1 MVIDKL
7 KEYRN
12 SFSLILMI
20 IITGITQILTLMKSS
35 LVAGIFGTGIEID
48 AYNLAN
54 SIVSFL
60 FGFIAAGISTVIIPN
75 YVKNTNRK
83 NVDTFITALYGLI
96 AFIVFILIVF
106 RYQIIGVFSNR
117 DELFVNICCNTLII
131 LLLAN
136 YLLAISDV
144 TVAYFQCKGKYNL
157 PKIVS
162 LIAQLIVVVILI
174 FYPNLTISQYTYII
188 AIGLFINF
196 LLDTI
201 FAFKEGWR
209 VYPSLALFS
218 PGTKKLFGI
227 FLPIVFST
235 GIYKL
240 SLMTDSTIAARLQ
253 TGQITILAYA
263 SQISNIINTILIGNL
278 LTYYYPKI
286 VEKVDTSDGQK
297 SFWNQVILF
306 HLIVCLVIAGF
317 TTVGHETVEL
327 LFRHGTFSED
337 AAKFVYIGALIYV
350 VGQQTDVVRDLIYR
364 FFYAKGNTTVAAKN
378 GVIIS
383 VVNITVSIILVYF
396 IGFFGIFFGTIIAS
410 FISLIVMFFKF
421 NAYFEF
427 VISIKSIAKALLK
440 NNLVVIIT
448 ITIIVF
454 LKKLIVFNSLFLQIF
469 IYGILTVF
477 VFCILSLVFHK
488 NLKEMIKE
496 V

>member
-240 SLMTDSTIAARLQ
+240 SLMIDSTIAARLQ
-253 TGQITILAYA
+253 TGQITILSYA
-263 SQISNIINTILIGNL
+263 SQISSIINTILIGNL

-378 GVIIS
+378 SVIIS

-410 FISLIVMFFKF
+410 LISLIVMFFKF

-454 LKKLIVFNSLFLQIF
+454 LKKLIVFNSLLLQIF

>member
-240 SLMTDSTIAARLQ
+240 SLMIDSTIAARLQ
-253 TGQITILAYA
+253 TGQITILSYA
-263 SQISNIINTILIGNL
+263 SQISSIINTILIGNL

-378 GVIIS
+378 SVIIS

-410 FISLIVMFFKF
+410 LISLIVMFFKF

-427 VISIKSIAKALLK
+427 IISIKSIAKALLK

-454 LKKLIVFNSLFLQIF
+454 LKKLIVFNSLLLQIF

>member
-96 AFIVFILIVF
+96 AFIVFILITF

-162 LIAQLIVVVILI
+162 LIAQLIVVVVLI

-240 SLMTDSTIAARLQ
+240 SLMIDSTIAARLQ

>member
-240 SLMTDSTIAARLQ
+240 SLMIDSTIAARLQ
-253 TGQITILAYA
+253 TGQITILSYA
-263 SQISNIINTILIGNL
+263 SQISSIINTILIGNL

-410 FISLIVMFFKF
+410 LISLIVMFFKF

-427 VISIKSIAKALLK
+427 IISIKSIAKALLK

-454 LKKLIVFNSLFLQIF
+454 LKKLIVFNSLLLQIF

>member
-240 SLMTDSTIAARLQ
+240 SLMIDSTIAARLQ

-410 FISLIVMFFKF
+410 FISLIIMFFKF

-488 NLKEMIKE
+488 NLKETIKE

>member
-162 LIAQLIVVVILI
+162 LIAQLIVVVVLI

-218 PGTKKLFGI
+218 PGTKRLFGI

-240 SLMTDSTIAARLQ
+240 SLMIDSTIAARLQ
-253 TGQITILAYA
+253 TGKITILSYA

-286 VEKVDTSDGQK
+286 VEKVDTSDGQR

-337 AAKFVYIGALIYV
+337 AAKFVYIAALIYV

-364 FFYAKGNTTVAAKN
+364 FFYAKGITTVTAKN
-378 GVIIS
+378 SVIIS
-383 VVNITVSIILVYF
+383 VINIFSSILLVYF

-410 FISLIVMFFKF
+410 LISLIIMFFKF
-421 NAYFEF
+421 KKYFKF
-427 VISIKSIAKALLK
+427 AISIKYILKSLIKNNCIVIFTIVIIMLLK
-440 NNLVVIIT
+440 RT
-448 ITIIVF
+448 IVF
-454 LKKLIVFNSLFLQIF
+454 DSLLVQVLVF
-469 IYGILTVF
+469 GCLTVF
-477 VFCILSLVFHK
+477 VFLVLSILFYK
-488 NLKEMIKE
+488 NLKEMLKM

>member
-1 MVIDKL
+1 MIIDKL
-7 KEYRN
+7 KDYRN

-35 LVAGIFGTGIEID
+35 LVAGIFGTGVEID

-75 YVKNTNRK
+75 YVKKTNRK

-96 AFIVFILIVF
+96 AFVVFILIIF

-144 TVAYFQCKGKYNL
+144 TVVYFQCKGKYNL

-162 LIAQLIVVVILI
+162 LIAQLIVVVILF

-240 SLMTDSTIAARLQ
+240 SLMIDSTLAARLQ
-253 TGQITILAYA
+253 TGQITILSYA

-286 VEKVDTSDGQK
+286 VEKVDTIDGQQ

-378 GVIIS
+378 SVIIS

-410 FISLIVMFFKF
+410 LISLIVMFFKF

-454 LKKLIVFNSLFLQIF
+454 LKKLIVFNSLLLQIF

>member
-162 LIAQLIVVVILI
+162 LIAQLIVVVVLI

-218 PGTKKLFGI
+218 PGTKRLFGI

-235 GIYKL
+235 GVYKL
-240 SLMTDSTIAARLQ
+240 SLMIDSTIAARLQ
-253 TGQITILAYA
+253 TGQITILSYA

-286 VEKVDTSDGQK
+286 VEKVDTSDGQR

-337 AAKFVYIGALIYV
+337 AAKFVYIAALIYV

-364 FFYAKGNTTVAAKN
+364 FFYAKGITTVTAKN
-378 GVIIS
+378 SVIIS
-383 VVNITVSIILVYF
+383 VINIFSSILLVYF

-410 FISLIVMFFKF
+410 LISLIIMFFKF
-421 NAYFEF
+421 KKYFKF
-427 VISIKSIAKALLK
+427 AISIKYILKSLIKNNCIVIFTIVIIMLLK
-440 NNLVVIIT
+440 RT
-448 ITIIVF
+448 IVF
-454 LKKLIVFNSLFLQIF
+454 DSLLVQVLVF
-469 IYGILTVF
+469 GCLTVF
-477 VFCILSLVFHK
+477 VFFVLSILFYK
-488 NLKEMIKE
+488 NLKEMLKM

>member
-162 LIAQLIVVVILI
+162 LIAQLIVVVVLI

-218 PGTKKLFGI
+218 PGTKRLFGI

-240 SLMTDSTIAARLQ
+240 SLMIDSTIAARLQ
-253 TGQITILAYA
+253 TGQITILSYA

-286 VEKVDTSDGQK
+286 VEKVDTSDGQR

-337 AAKFVYIGALIYV
+337 AAKFVYIAALIYV

-364 FFYAKGNTTVAAKN
+364 FFYAKGITTVTAKN
-378 GVIIS
+378 SVIIS
-383 VVNITVSIILVYF
+383 VINIFSSILLVYF

-410 FISLIVMFFKF
+410 LISLIIMFFKF
-421 NAYFEF
+421 KTHL
-427 VISIKSIAKALLK
+427 IKQDID
-440 NNLVVIIT
+440 IIN
-448 ITIIVF
+448 V
-454 LKKLIVFNSLFLQIF
+454 K
-469 IYGILTVF
+469 
-477 VFCILSLVFHK
+477 
-488 NLKEMIKE
+488 
-496 V
+496 

>member
-1 MVIDKL
+1 MIIDRL

-12 SFSLILMI
+12 SFSLVLMI

-35 LVAGIFGTGIEID
+35 LVAGIFGTGVEID

-83 NVDTFITALYGLI
+83 NVDTFITALYCLI

-162 LIAQLIVVVILI
+162 LIAQLIVVVVLI
-174 FYPNLTISQYTYII
+174 FNPSLTISQYTYII

-209 VYPSLALFS
+209 VYPSLALNS
-218 PGTKKLFGI
+218 PGTKKLFRI

-240 SLMTDSTIAARLQ
+240 SLMIDSTIAARLQ
-253 TGQITILAYA
+253 TGQITILSYA

-286 VEKVDTSDGQK
+286 VEKVDTDNGQK

-327 LFRHGTFSED
+327 LFRHGTFSDD

-396 IGFFGIFFGTIIAS
+396 IGFFGIFLGTIIAS

-421 NAYFEF
+421 NTYFEF

-448 ITIIVF
+448 IIIIVF

-469 IYGILTVF
+469 IYGILTVV

>member
-240 SLMTDSTIAARLQ
+240 SLMIDSTIAARLQ

-383 VVNITVSIILVYF
+383 VVNITVSIILVCF

-410 FISLIVMFFKF
+410 FISLIIMFFKF

>member
-1 MVIDKL
+1 MIIDKL
-7 KEYRN
+7 KDYRN

-35 LVAGIFGTGIEID
+35 LVAGIFGTGVEID

-75 YVKNTNRK
+75 YVKKANRK

-96 AFIVFILIVF
+96 AFVVFILIIF

-162 LIAQLIVVVILI
+162 LIAQLIVVVVLI

-240 SLMTDSTIAARLQ
+240 SLMIDSTIAARLQ
-253 TGQITILAYA
+253 TGQITILSYA
-263 SQISNIINTILIGNL
+263 SQITNIINTILIGNL

-286 VEKVDTSDGQK
+286 VEKVDTIDGQK

-421 NAYFEF
+421 NTYFEF

-477 VFCILSLVFHK
+477 IFCILSLVFHK

>member
-162 LIAQLIVVVILI
+162 LIAQLIVVVVLI
-174 FYPNLTISQYTYII
+174 FYPNLTIYIY
-188 AIGLFINF
+188 NCN
-196 LLDTI
+196 
-201 FAFKEGWR
+201 W
-209 VYPSLALFS
+209 
-218 PGTKKLFGI
+218 
-227 FLPIVFST
+227 
-235 GIYKL
+235 
-240 SLMTDSTIAARLQ
+240 
-253 TGQITILAYA
+253 
-263 SQISNIINTILIGNL
+263 
-278 LTYYYPKI
+278 
-286 VEKVDTSDGQK
+286 
-297 SFWNQVILF
+297 
-306 HLIVCLVIAGF
+306 
-317 TTVGHETVEL
+317 
-327 LFRHGTFSED
+327 
-337 AAKFVYIGALIYV
+337 LIY
-350 VGQQTDVVRDLIYR
+350 
-364 FFYAKGNTTVAAKN
+364 
-378 GVIIS
+378 
-383 VVNITVSIILVYF
+383 
-396 IGFFGIFFGTIIAS
+396 
-410 FISLIVMFFKF
+410 
-421 NAYFEF
+421 
-427 VISIKSIAKALLK
+427 
-440 NNLVVIIT
+440 
-448 ITIIVF
+448 
-454 LKKLIVFNSLFLQIF
+454 
-469 IYGILTVF
+469 
-477 VFCILSLVFHK
+477 
-488 NLKEMIKE
+488 
-496 V
+496 

>member
-1 MVIDKL
+1 MIIDKL
-7 KEYRN
+7 KDYRN

-35 LVAGIFGTGIEID
+35 LVAGIFGTGVEID

-75 YVKNTNRK
+75 YVKKTNRK

-96 AFIVFILIVF
+96 AFVVFILIIF

-162 LIAQLIVVVILI
+162 LIAQLIVVVILF

-240 SLMTDSTIAARLQ
+240 SLMIDSTLAARLQ
-253 TGQITILAYA
+253 TGQITILSYA

-286 VEKVDTSDGQK
+286 VEKVDTIDGQQ

-378 GVIIS
+378 SVIIS

-410 FISLIVMFFKF
+410 LISLIVMFFKF

-454 LKKLIVFNSLFLQIF
+454 LKKLIVFNSLLLQIF

>member
-75 YVKNTNRK
+75 YVKHTNRK
-83 NVDTFITALYGLI
+83 NVDTFITTLYGLI

-162 LIAQLIVVVILI
+162 LIAQLIVVVVLI

-218 PGTKKLFGI
+218 PGTKRLFGI

-240 SLMTDSTIAARLQ
+240 SLMIDSTIAARLQ
-253 TGQITILAYA
+253 TGQITILSYA

-286 VEKVDTSDGQK
+286 VEKVDMSDGQR

-337 AAKFVYIGALIYV
+337 AAKFVYIAALIYV

-378 GVIIS
+378 SVIIS

-410 FISLIVMFFKF
+410 LISLIVMFFKF

-448 ITIIVF
+448 ITIIVL
-454 LKKLIVFNSLFLQIF
+454 LKKLIVFNSLLLQIF

-477 VFCILSLVFHK
+477 VFCVLSLVFHK

>member
-240 SLMTDSTIAARLQ
+240 SLMIDSTIAARLQ
-253 TGQITILAYA
+253 TGQITILSYA
-263 SQISNIINTILIGNL
+263 SQISSIINTILIGNL

-410 FISLIVMFFKF
+410 LISLIVMFFKF

-427 VISIKSIAKALLK
+427 VISIKLIAKALLK

-454 LKKLIVFNSLFLQIF
+454 LKKLIVFNSLLLQIF

>member
-240 SLMTDSTIAARLQ
+240 SLMIDSTIAARLQ
-253 TGQITILAYA
+253 TGQITILSYA
-263 SQISNIINTILIGNL
+263 SQISSIINTLLIGNL

-410 FISLIVMFFKF
+410 LISLIVMFFKF

-454 LKKLIVFNSLFLQIF
+454 LKKLIVFNSLLLQIF

>member
-1 MVIDKL
+1 MMIDKL

-96 AFIVFILIVF
+96 AFVVFILIIF

-162 LIAQLIVVVILI
+162 LIAQLIVVVVLI

-196 LLDTI
+196 MLDTI

-209 VYPSLALFS
+209 IYPSLALFS
-218 PGTKKLFGI
+218 PGTKKLFRI

-240 SLMTDSTIAARLQ
+240 SLMIDSTIAARLQ
-253 TGQITILAYA
+253 TGQITILSYA

-364 FFYAKGNTTVAAKN
+364 YFYAKGNTTVTAKN
-378 GVIIS
+378 SVIIS
-383 VVNITVSIILVYF
+383 IINISSSILLVYF

-410 FISLIVMFFKF
+410 LISLIIMFWL
-421 NAYFEF
+421 NRY
-427 VISIKSIAKALLK
+427 IGDLL
-440 NNLVVIIT
+440 I
-448 ITIIVF
+448 
-454 LKKLIVFNSLFLQIF
+454 
-469 IYGILTVF
+469 
-477 VFCILSLVFHK
+477 
-488 NLKEMIKE
+488 
-496 V
+496 

>member
-96 AFIVFILIVF
+96 AFIVFILIAF

-162 LIAQLIVVVILI
+162 LIAQLIVVVVLI

-240 SLMTDSTIAARLQ
+240 SLMIDSTIAARLQ

-378 GVIIS
+378 SVIIS

>member
-240 SLMTDSTIAARLQ
+240 SLMIDSTIAARLQ

>member
-240 SLMTDSTIAARLQ
+240 SLMIDSTIAARLQ

-383 VVNITVSIILVYF
+383 VVNITVSIVLVYF

>member
-1 MVIDKL
+1 MIIDKL
-7 KEYRN
+7 KDYRN

-35 LVAGIFGTGIEID
+35 LVAGIFGTGVEID

-75 YVKNTNRK
+75 YVKKTNRK

-96 AFIVFILIVF
+96 AFVVFILIIF

-162 LIAQLIVVVILI
+162 LIAQLIVVVVLI

-240 SLMTDSTIAARLQ
+240 SLMIDSTLAARLQ
-253 TGQITILAYA
+253 TGQITILSYA

-286 VEKVDTSDGQK
+286 VEKVDTIDGQQ

-317 TTVGHETVEL
+317 ATVGHESVEL

-364 FFYAKGNTTVAAKN
+364 FFYAKGKTTVAAKN
-378 GVIIS
+378 SVIIS

-427 VISIKSIAKALLK
+427 VINIKSIAKALLK

-454 LKKLIVFNSLFLQIF
+454 LKKLIIFNSLFLQIF